1 MRSDSRLLTKPTSFM
16 ESVMDTYPRL
26 IDRTSFH
33 ILRQYRRN
41 GKSPITTFLFVPS
54 RAWLGQVAAV
64 LEGRPTVP
72 QAQAQLEQWLHTG
85 TVKVGTD
92 DGISGGIPLDELEDD
107 ALCDVIYLP
116 PVYLVALV
124 EPAIFSGCHPWSETQ
139 VELGRCGR

>member
-1 MRSDSRLLTKPTSFM
+1 
-16 ESVMDTYPRL
+16 MDTYTRL
-26 IDRTSFH
+26 IDRTSFR

-54 RAWLGQVAAV
+54 RGWLGQVAAV
-64 LEGRPTVP
+64 LEGQPTVP
-72 QAQAQLEQWLHTG
+72 QAQAQLEHWLQEG
-85 TVKVGTD
+85 SVKVGTD
-92 DGISGGIPLDELEDD
+92 DERSGGVPLDDLEDD

-124 EPAIFSGCHPWSETQ
+124 EPAIFSVRHPWSETQ